1 MAEWHLQEAKV
12 RFGEL
17 IDDTLEKGPQVVTH
31 RGIDTAVVNSIDER
45 HKLRDENPLTGRM
58 YFWVKVR
65 DSKFHYPNVARSN
78 RANLRCSIVAVP
90 VERSTFI
97 QSLAALSRQFPTH
110 YSLHPLV
117 QGPTVASTFPPG
129 AGESRSTL

>member
-1 MAEWHLQEAKV
+1 VAEWHLQEAKV

-65 DSKFHYPNVARSN
+65 DSRFPCPDAARSN
-78 RANLRCSIVAVP
+78 PASLRCSIDP
-90 VERSTFI
+90 LPDRHERGVRI
-97 QSLAALSRQFPTH
+97 AQAQAARCGIRLAA
-110 YSLHPLV
+110 
-117 QGPTVASTFPPG
+117 
-129 AGESRSTL
+129 RS